1 VLHLKRVWL
10 KRKKNIWGNDMI
22 YYADQ
27 NGSTIR
33 LLQTG
38 DYKKYKL
45 STLRTD
51 EGTIQALVNFPF
63 FNSSHIVGR
72 YQGDE
77 RNDTVD
83 QENFKGN
90 NIVIFKDNTY
100 KIGKF
105 NSWDY
110 QNIDDIA
117 GGFCPS
123 AVVLK
128 GKSIEISET
137 IKEQGQYSSTAK
149 INRTAICYDGEYHF
163 IVGETLSVNALL
175 NAIKSKYPNYE
186 FIALGDSGG
195 SSELIVN
202 GLIQN
207 SLQDGAER
215 PNYCGLAF
223 IKSNTPTAEKL
234 FCPRFSKDG
243 MKDNKYW
250 YDTTY
255 NAGASGDIM
264 LPNCVTYASG
274 RLSEE
279 TGENMRNIMKGRTGF
294 GNACEWYDQT
304 TLSKGSTPKLG
315 AIACFGGTLG
325 HVAVVEQINEDGSVV
340 VSQSNY
346 QAKKDYNSSNYFQ
359 TKTYT
364 LEVGKVTTGVG
375 LKFLGYIYA
384 PNLKYSVDRDKTKDQ
399 VEILAERLKIR
410 KSANGDWNEGIF
422 ASCGIYDILEIK
434 TEGDYTWAKLDTDC
448 WVALNDSD
456 GWTKTYL
463 KEDTPTEPTT
473 DWEKLYKEMES
484 KYNTLENDYK
494 TLGTENANLN
504 TELKQSQTELSAVK
518 ADYEAV
524 KTKADKLSETLAKI
538 KEIVQ

>member
-1 VLHLKRVWL
+1 
-10 KRKKNIWGNDMI
+10 MI

-27 NGSTIR
+27 NGSSIR

-45 STLRTD
+45 SSIKTN
-51 EGTIQALVNFPF
+51 EGSIQALVNFPF

-128 GKSIEISET
+128 GKSIEVSET
-137 IKEQGQYSSTAK
+137 IKEQGQYSSTTK

-175 NAIKSKYPNYE
+175 NAIKAKYPNYE

-195 SSELIVN
+195 SSELIAN

-207 SLQDGAER
+207 TLQDGSER

-223 IKSNTPTAEKL
+223 IKPNTPVVTTDKL

-243 MKDNKYW
+243 MKDSNYW
-250 YDTTY
+250 YDTTF
-255 NAGASGDIM
+255 NAGASGDVM
-264 LPNCVTYASG
+264 LPNCTTYASG

-279 TGENMRNIMKGRTGF
+279 TGENMRNIMNGRKGF
-294 GNACEWYDQT
+294 GNAKEWYSQT
-304 TLSKGSTPKLG
+304 TLEKGSTPKLG

-325 HVAVVEQINEDGSVV
+325 HVAVVEQINDDGTVT

-359 TKTYT
+359 TKTYK
-364 LEVGKVTTGVG
+364 LEVGKVASGVG
-375 LKFLGYIYA
+375 LTFLGYIYA
-384 PNLKYSVDRDKTKDQ
+384 PNLKYSVARDKTKDQ
-399 VEILAERLKIR
+399 VEVLADRLKVR
-410 KSANGDWNEGIF
+410 KNANGNWVDGIF
-422 ASCGIYDILEIK
+422 APLGIYDIEEVK
-434 TEGDYTWAKLDTDC
+434 TVGDYTWAKLDDEC
-448 WVALNDSD
+448 WIALNDKD
-456 GWTKTYL
+456 EWTKTYL
-463 KEDTPTEPTT
+463 KETNNSNDDPNDTNNEWKTKYEELET
-473 DWEKLYKEMES
+473 
-484 KYNTLENDYK
+484 KYNSLNSNYQSLESDYKALMIECDNLSKQVKTLEGELETEKKDYS
-494 TLGTENANLN
+494 L
-504 TELKQSQTELSAVK
+504 
-518 ADYEAV
+518 
-524 KTKADKLSETLAKI
+524 LSERIKKI
-538 KEIVQ
+538 KELCD